1 MWTVHNTGA
10 WISLWLLKWKRNLKL
25 ENLEFQDFSPSFP
38 WNDVVYAILTSF
50 KCSAA
55 SFLRSSDLCQEDD
68 KCTAM
73 SVGADFWGEEMVFG
87 SSNRMS
93 DCEPPPSNTVKWL
106 KLIQNPESS
115 AGFSPPSC
123 SSSFR
128 RLQEKK
134 KGTQWFPSGVSQTQ
148 TDYPPCETISMNLS
162 SVYVQHLRRW
172 IEGATVEKKFSNQI
186 KLSEINLCKL

>member
-1 MWTVHNTGA
+1 MWTAHNTGA
-10 WISLWLLKWKRNLKL
+10 WISLWLLKWKQNLKL

-50 KCSAA
+50 QMFCCIFSLVLGLVPGRWQMHCHVCG
-55 SFLRSSDLCQEDD
+55 SWFL
-68 KCTAM
+68 K
-73 SVGADFWGEEMVFG
+73 WGNGIWKLKQDVWLWT
-87 SSNRMS
+87 
-93 DCEPPPSNTVKWL
+93 PPPNTVKWL

-148 TDYPPCETISMNLS
+148 TDSPPCETISMNLS
-162 SVYVQHLRRW
+162 SVYVQHLRRRTW
-172 IEGATVEKKFSNQI
+172 RSHSWKKVFKSD
-186 KLSEINLCKL
+186 KTLWD